1 MNQRNFIKSSVLS
14 LLLGLAGCTGEKT
27 AGTVTDTGNTLSV
40 SEKVTGVV
48 HRVDGSVASNAV
60 VRMARMSMAEGLT
73 IPDQM
78 EVYTDSLGLFAF
90 DSVLAD
96 TFQLAVIDAP
106 VSQVFYLPRTTAGS
120 NEFGSIQLSKAVV
133 FSSKLYYEDVLEPAV
148 PVGSHFT
155 VSLMGTPFY
164 QSVFAGDSFDLLIPE
179 GAWLMEFY
187 PGDPRIVVK
196 LQESGVAD
204 SLIFRTWSLDSTVRS
219 GDTLRVGP
227 FIWSTTAEI
236 DSLMKEDEKLEEDVS
251 RISGHVLC
259 KDGSD
264 CAGVEVALITDLY
277 GFEFV
282 GDSLEFVAAT
292 VTDSTGRW
300 WLPVPKSIPNDSFRV
315 EYRLVKEDSV
325 IQTGVSR
332 YVEKDSVVDLLDTF
346 DMGETTLKR
355 PSGLISGVTLVIDR
369 EDSTQSSNCMVNSV
383 VVGLKGTTH
392 FIREVTCGMLEITGL
407 PAGSQDIVLYSG
419 DPKVVSVL
427 MKEDVPFED
436 FVTLTHVTLP
446 EKATQQQQWMTYTPP
461 TAKTEK

>member
-1 MNQRNFIKSSVLS
+1 
-14 LLLGLAGCTGEKT
+14 
-27 AGTVTDTGNTLSV
+27 
-40 SEKVTGVV
+40 
-48 HRVDGSVASNAV
+48 
-60 VRMARMSMAEGLT
+60 
-73 IPDQM
+73 
-78 EVYTDSLGLFAF
+78 
-90 DSVLAD
+90 
-96 TFQLAVIDAP
+96 
-106 VSQVFYLPRTTAGS
+106 
-120 NEFGSIQLSKAVV
+120 
-133 FSSKLYYEDVLEPAV
+133 
-148 PVGSHFT
+148 
-155 VSLMGTPFY
+155 
-164 QSVFAGDSFDLLIPE
+164 
-179 GAWLMEFY
+179 
-187 PGDPRIVVK
+187 
-196 LQESGVAD
+196 
-204 SLIFRTWSLDSTVRS
+204 
-219 GDTLRVGP
+219 
-227 FIWSTTAEI
+227 
-236 DSLMKEDEKLEEDVS
+236 MKEDEKLEEDVS

-282 GDSLEFVAAT
+282 GDSLEFVAAK